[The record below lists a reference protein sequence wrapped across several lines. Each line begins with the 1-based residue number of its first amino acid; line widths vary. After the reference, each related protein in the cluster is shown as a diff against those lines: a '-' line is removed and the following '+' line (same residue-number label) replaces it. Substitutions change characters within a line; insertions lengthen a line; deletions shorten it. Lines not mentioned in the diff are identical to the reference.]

1 MDRQTM
7 LTIFDVAMLTI
18 LVIGCVFYIKDDE

>member
-7 LTIFDVAMLTI
+7 LTIFDVIMLAI